1 MLNKIIESRRQECIV
16 TSLHEFRVFVYVFSD
31 LFHSPL
37 KYVLPLK
44 QTQSVNRI
52 NQHTYMS
59 QYNTWRLI
67 NMGLVKTKGNDSND
81 LECSA

>member
-16 TSLHEFRVFVYVFSD
+16 TSLHEFRFFVYVFND

-37 KYVLPLK
+37 KYFLPLN
-44 QTQSVNRI
+44 QTQNVNRI
-52 NQHTYMS
+52 NQRTLMP

-81 LECSA
+81 LACSA